1 MSHAPAPYRVR
12 PQPPLPER
20 HALELAIELLETGLD
35 LADRSGIALDRPRL
49 EQALAQARAA
59 LRRRLIARQRA
70 ECDALAV
77 PTFMPAD
84 GYCDRCGA
92 DLLADARIGRP
103 QAIITGC
110 RQCHVSFCD

>member
-1 MSHAPAPYRVR
+1 MSQAPAPYLVR
-12 PQPPLPER
+12 PQPPVPER
-20 HALELAIELLETGLD
+20 HALELAIELLEAGLAM
-35 LADRSGIALDRPRL
+35 ADQPGIALDRPRI

-59 LRRRLIARQRA
+59 IRRRLISRQRA
-70 ECDALAV
+70 ECDAIAV

-84 GYCDRCGA
+84 GYCYRCGA

-110 RQCHVSFCD
+110 RKCHVSFCD